1 MKNLLGLTLGIMTS
15 LGGFVDIGQ
24 LVFTMQAGALFGY
37 QLIWVVLLGT
47 IGIILF
53 MEMCGRVAAVQHR
66 PVFHLIRERMGHRWG
81 LVALFGANLVNVI
94 TCAAEIGAMGIILRL
109 LTGWSYGWMLPVAI
123 VFLLAVV
130 WFLRFKWL
138 ERTFGLAGLLML
150 VYLFSCVRS
159 GPDWHAAAVG
169 LLPQL
174 PHSDGKHLLLYSY
187 FAVGIFSAVLM
198 PYEVYFYSSGGIEE
212 DWTTKQIPENRFV
225 ATVSSSL
232 GGLLTISI
240 VILGAVLFLPNGI
253 FPDLLSTTSLA
264 AALPYGR
271 TALLICLLG
280 ILAAVSGAAIE
291 TALST
296 AYNFCQFF
304 DWKWGKALPARE
316 VPRFAKL
323 WIGTFLVAFVIV
335 MTHINPMTLVQAS
348 VIFAVLILPTT
359 YLPVLL
365 VANDKKDMGKHANGV
380 LMRTF
385 GWIFFVLLSIAAAA
399 GVPLLVFTH
408 GGRP

>member
-37 QLIWVVLLGT
+37 QLIWVVVLGT
-47 IGIILF
+47 VGIILF
-53 MEMCGRVAAVQHR
+53 MEMCGRIAAVQHR

-81 LVALFGANLVNVI
+81 LVALFGANTVNVI
-94 TCAAEIGAMGIILRL
+94 TCAAEIGAMAIVIRL
-109 LTGWSYGWMLPVAI
+109 LTGFGYGWMLV
-123 VFLLAVV
+123 VAVV
-130 WFLRFKWL
+130 ALLVTVWLLRFKWL

-150 VYLFSCVRS
+150 VYLFACVRS
-159 GPDWHAAAVG
+159 GPDWHAAATG
-169 LLPQL
+169 LVPHLPQGDAK
-174 PHSDGKHLLLYSY
+174 HSLLYSY

-212 DWTTKQIPENRFV
+212 DWNTKQIPENRLV
-225 ATVSSSL
+225 ATVGSSL
-232 GGLLTISI
+232 GGLLTISL
-240 VILGAVLFLPNGI
+240 VILGAVLFLPHGI
-253 FPDLLSTTSLA
+253 FPDLLSTTAMA
-264 AALPYGR
+264 AAIPYGH
-271 TALLICLLG
+271 TALLICLFG
-280 ILAAVSGAAIE
+280 ILATVSGAAIE

-304 DWKWGKALPARE
+304 DWKWGKAYPARE
-316 VPRFAKL
+316 VPRFTKL
-323 WIGTFLVAFVIV
+323 WIGTFLVAFAIV

-348 VIFAVLILPTT
+348 VIFAVLILPAT

-365 VANDKKDMGKHANGV
+365 VANDKREMGKHANGV

-385 GWIFFVLLSIAAAA
+385 AWIFFVLLSIAAVA
-399 GVPLLVFTH
+399 GVPLLIVTH

>member
-37 QLIWVVLLGT
+37 QLIWVVVLGT

-53 MEMCGRVAAVQHR
+53 MEMCGRIAAVQHR

-81 LVALFGANLVNVI
+81 LVALFGANAVNVI
-94 TCAAEIGAMGIILRL
+94 TCAAEIGAMAIVIRL
-109 LTGWSYGWMLPVAI
+109 LTGFSYGWMLVACT

-130 WFLRFKWL
+130 WLLRFKWI
-138 ERTFGLAGLLML
+138 ERTFGLAGLFML
-150 VYLFSCVRS
+150 VYLFSCIRS
-159 GPDWHAAAVG
+159 GPDWHAAATG
-169 LLPQL
+169 LVPQL
-174 PHSDGKHLLLYSY
+174 PQGDGRHLLLYCY

-212 DWTTKQIPENRFV
+212 NWNAKQIPENRLV
-225 ATVSSSL
+225 ATVGSSL
-232 GGLLTISI
+232 GGLLTVSI
-240 VILGAVLFLPNGI
+240 VILGAVFFLPNAI
-253 FPDLLSTTSLA
+253 FPDLLSTTAMA

-271 TALLICLLG
+271 TALLLSLFG

-304 DWKWGKALPARE
+304 DWKWGKAFPARE
-316 VPRFAKL
+316 VPRFTKL
-323 WIGTFLVAFVIV
+323 WIGTFLVAFAIV
-335 MTHINPMTLVQAS
+335 VTHINPMTLVQAS
-348 VIFAVLILPTT
+348 VIFAVLILPAT

-365 VANDKKDMGKHANGV
+365 VANDKREMGKHANGV

-385 GWIFFVLLSIAAAA
+385 GWIFFVLLSVAALA
-399 GVPLLVFTH
+399 GVPLLIVTH